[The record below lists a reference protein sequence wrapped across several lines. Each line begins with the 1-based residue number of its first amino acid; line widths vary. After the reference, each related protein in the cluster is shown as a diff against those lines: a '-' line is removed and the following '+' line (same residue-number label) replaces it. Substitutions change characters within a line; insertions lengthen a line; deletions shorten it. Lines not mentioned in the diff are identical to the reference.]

1 MQTHVNT
8 WSQNKLHSVD
18 VDVICAGH
26 RDGVQT
32 VNHHHLLHTR
42 HHSSSSSDSDT
53 SVIGHWWSTLLG
65 KAASG
70 RRSLVIGGQRYLAR
84 LLVVATVSD
93 SAAKSIRKKAVFCVD
108 NVNDIRAFVSS
119 QSVDV
124 LSHVLTELEGF
135 ETVR

>member
-1 MQTHVNT
+1 MWT
-8 WSQNKLHSVD
+8 SSVQD
-18 VDVICAGH
+18 TEMAFRLSIIIISFTLVI
-26 RDGVQT
+26 T
-32 VNHHHLLHTR
+32 
-42 HHSSSSSDSDT
+42 
-53 SVIGHWWSTLLG
+53 
-65 KAASG
+65 AAAAATAT